1 MSATFPTQTLVK
13 AASRTRVYLFDFSN
27 FDEIQDGETIAS
39 VSCPAVSG
47 LTIGT
52 PTVTTTVKNF
62 IPAGQAV
69 QVSIDGGTVN
79 TDYNVKVIA
88 TTSGGSELEVR
99 GVLAVR

>member
-1 MSATFPTQTLVK
+1 MAATFPTQTLVK
-13 AASRTRVYLFDFSN
+13 AVDRLRVFLFDFSN
-27 FDEIQDGETIAS
+27 FDEIKDGETISS

-52 PTVTTTVKNF
+52 PAVTTTVKNF

-69 QVSIDGGTVN
+69 QVSFGGGTAG

-99 GVLAVR
+99 GILAVR